1 MIASQ
6 AELTLNSLLPP
17 RPRIGGGSRVQ
28 RWLRQ
33 QGALPAHGL
42 QRMRR
47 VRQLRPGGLHVN
59 QSWLAV

>member
-17 RPRIGGGSRVQ
+17 PPRIGGSRVQ
-28 RWLRQ
+28 GGLRQ